1 MAGKRGLLATPLA
14 AWEREGLKTA
24 LVKVGLPADDVN
36 HAHLLFWRFE
46 SAADIPVG
54 FGGLEIHGGDA
65 LLRSIVTLP
74 PMRRM
79 GMGSAIVAALEGE
92 ARAHNCRAIYLVT
105 TSEAHFFG
113 RLDYAA
119 CTRSAA
125 PDLIRHSLHFG
136 RLCCASAKVMVK
148 QI

>member
-1 MAGKRGLLATPLA
+1 MAGKRALLATPLA
-14 AWEREGLKTA
+14 AWERDGLKTA
-24 LVKVGLPADDVN
+24 LVRVGLPADDVS
-36 HAHLLFWRFE
+36 HPHLLFWRFE
-46 SAADIPVG
+46 SSADIPVG
-54 FGGLEIHGGDA
+54 FGGLEIHGVDA

-74 PMRRM
+74 PVRRM

-92 ARAHNCRAIYLVT
+92 ARARNCRAMYLVT
-105 TSEAHFFG
+105 MSDAHFFG

-119 CTRSAA
+119 CARSAV
-125 PDLIRHSLHFG
+125 PGPIRHSLHFA